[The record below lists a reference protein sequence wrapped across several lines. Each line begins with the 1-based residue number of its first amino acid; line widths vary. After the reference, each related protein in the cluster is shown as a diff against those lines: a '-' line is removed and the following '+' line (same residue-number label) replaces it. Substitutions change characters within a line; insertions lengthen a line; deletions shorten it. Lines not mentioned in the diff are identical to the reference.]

1 MSLIKGCLVR
11 NYNKEVTV
19 SLDKE
24 KTETAYLL
32 GRLFSVLER
41 AQEDASGGQ
50 LNTTIKDR
58 YFSSASAT
66 PRAVFPILLRL
77 NQHHVSKGEHGGFY
91 TRIIGDIIEKLPA
104 EKLPT
109 HMPMED
115 QGLFA
120 IGYYHQ
126 RNDFFKKSE

>member
-1 MSLIKGCLVR
+1 MSL
-11 NYNKEVTV
+11 N
-19 SLDKE
+19 KE
-24 KTETAYLL
+24 KTDPSYLL
-32 GRLFSVLER
+32 GRLFAVLEK

-50 LNTTIKDR
+50 LNSTIKDR

-77 NQHHVSKGEHGGFY
+77 NQHHVSKGEHGGYY
-91 TRIIGDIIEKLPA
+91 TRLISEIMDSLPA
-104 EKLPT
+104 EKLST
-109 HMPMED
+109 HMPLED

-126 RNDFFKKSE
+126 RNDFFRKQDKKESVEMLNESIK